1 MVIMR
6 PGSSSLWA
14 VSVIIL
20 GGALAGCGLLPASA
34 PTASQLEATNS
45 DSGLP
50 YTLVNVDKRV
60 VDILRGYRH
69 GSFGSGFTRRGYV
82 PGDVLGVGDFIAIT
96 IYESGG
102 SSIFGATPAPA
113 APATTGV
120 PMPAVPN
127 TPGSASSIPPQVI
140 EADGTVLM
148 PYVGRIK
155 AAGKTPAHLSA
166 EIQKQLQGKAVEPQV
181 IVTLVSNATNTATVG
196 GDVAS
201 PRPVALSLRGE
212 RLLDVIAAAGGAK
225 YPAYE
230 VYVSVVRGKQ
240 MGTVLLQTIVTNPS
254 ENIYVRPNDQIFLTR
269 YPRTFAVLGATAKV
283 SQYTFDTPTVTLVEA
298 VARAG
303 GPIDTIGDP
312 AGIYLFRYEPLSV
325 ADKILNKDEISAA
338 VSAVKSEGNKADF
351 VPLLYRVDLR
361 GAEGYF
367 LSQNIAMQ
375 DKDVVLVTNAEATQI
390 QKLLTG
396 VRGFTGIAYD
406 LSRQAGG

>member
-102 SSIFGATPAPA
+102 SSMFGATPAPA

-127 TPGSASSIPPQVI
+127 T
-140 EADGTVLM
+140 
-148 PYVGRIK
+148 
-155 AAGKTPAHLSA
+155 
-166 EIQKQLQGKAVEPQV
+166 
-181 IVTLVSNATNTATVG
+181 
-196 GDVAS
+196 
-201 PRPVALSLRGE
+201 
-212 RLLDVIAAAGGAK
+212 
-225 YPAYE
+225 
-230 VYVSVVRGKQ
+230 
-240 MGTVLLQTIVTNPS
+240 
-254 ENIYVRPNDQIFLTR
+254 
-269 YPRTFAVLGATAKV
+269 
-283 SQYTFDTPTVTLVEA
+283 
-298 VARAG
+298 
-303 GPIDTIGDP
+303 
-312 AGIYLFRYEPLSV
+312 
-325 ADKILNKDEISAA
+325 
-338 VSAVKSEGNKADF
+338 
-351 VPLLYRVDLR
+351 
-361 GAEGYF
+361 
-367 LSQNIAMQ
+367 
-375 DKDVVLVTNAEATQI
+375 
-390 QKLLTG
+390 
-396 VRGFTGIAYD
+396 
-406 LSRQAGG
+406 